1 MRAELLNTMDLISN
15 YYNSRHQL
23 EYLGV
28 PTWNDYEEGSEV
40 ETGIDNCYTISPS
53 ISGHKLNWTLNA
65 SSSYATPATIDHFT
79 VYYSERD
86 TLYVAKDNIPASA
99 ASVDLSRLVPSG
111 KWDIYV
117 RMVAKPL
124 FMNRISDPVAYR
136 SR

>member
-1 MRAELLNTMDLISN
+1 A
-15 YYNSRHQL
+15 
-23 EYLGV
+23 
-28 PTWNDYEEGSEV
+28 YEASSQGAAR
-40 ETGIDNCYTISPS
+40 IDNCSIMPPS
-53 ISGHKLNWTLNA
+53 TSGHQLTWALDA
-65 SSSYATPATIDHFT
+65 SSSYAPPATIDHFT

-99 ASVDLSRLVPSG
+99 TSIDLARLVPAG
-111 KWDIYV
+111 NWDIYV